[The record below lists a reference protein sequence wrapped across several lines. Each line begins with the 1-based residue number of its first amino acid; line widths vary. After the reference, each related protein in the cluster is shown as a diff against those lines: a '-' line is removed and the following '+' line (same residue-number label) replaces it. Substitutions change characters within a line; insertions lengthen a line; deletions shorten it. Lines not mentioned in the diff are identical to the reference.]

1 MHSRAV
7 LGQEVRVTMST
18 RGRMFGYS
26 EYRDGSSH
34 GVLGVLTLLPAQRCA
49 VVAAAPPAGPL
60 QRRYRPRSARAV
72 CAAPGSVPATARC
85 RSIAA
90 SLCACSASPAGAR
103 RCASAACASATIQ
116 RCAQPLRSHRP
127 RTSTRARAHGAA
139 QHRRSIALRCTAQ
152 DAALADRLASA
163 HCTHSLWLFASAVR
177 VARYYR
183 PRVRLRCGRPDRRH
197 SRASRVRVHAFACAR
212 SPRSRPPR
220 RKLQVRRHHRSRRRR
235 PKRGMTRAHRR
246 ILQV

>member
-1 MHSRAV
+1 LH
-7 LGQEVRVTMST
+7 
-18 RGRMFGYS
+18 
-26 EYRDGSSH
+26 H
-34 GVLGVLTLLPAQRCA
+34 CLLPAQRCA
-49 VVAAAPPAGPL
+49 VVAAAPPAVPL

-103 RCASAACASATIQ
+103 RCASAACASATVQ

-127 RTSTRARAHGAA
+127 RTNFRGARACSAA
-139 QHRRSIALRCTAQ
+139 QHRRITALRCR
-152 DAALADRLASA
+152 AL
-163 HCTHSLWLFASAVR
+163 HCTASGACGSASLRPLHAHLMAVCIGR
-177 VARYYR
+177 ARCKVLSTTGATPLPTAGAATLESTSGAHAR
-183 PRVRLRCGRPDRRH
+183 LPVRT
-197 SRASRVRVHAFACAR
+197 

-235 PKRGMTRAHRR
+235 SR
-246 ILQV
+246 Q